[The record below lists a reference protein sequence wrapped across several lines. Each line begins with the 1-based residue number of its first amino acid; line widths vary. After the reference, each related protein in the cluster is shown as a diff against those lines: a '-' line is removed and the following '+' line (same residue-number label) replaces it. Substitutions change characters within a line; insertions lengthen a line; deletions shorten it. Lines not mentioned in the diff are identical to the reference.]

1 MTASVYMI
9 QGIDVIEEA
18 FDCGYLTK
26 EHIELCKAL
35 LPAYMQ
41 ASSHDYQVSMEHC
54 NPKGQ

>member
-1 MTASVYMI
+1 MTASVYMS
-9 QGIDVIEEA
+9 QGIQDVCDA
-18 FDCGYLTK
+18 FDCGYMTK

-41 ASSHDYQVSMEHC
+41 AASHDYQVSMEHC